1 MRFAPVVGSSAG
13 GFMAQVQQAVLGD
26 VAMPEK
32 RKHPR
37 YKCAVPVEIRQPG
50 ASFPS
55 QGQTTD
61 VCLGGC
67 YISTRFN
74 LTVGSE
80 VELKLWVG
88 GVGVKTKAIVRTSDP
103 GVGNGMQFVQLDA
116 AAEKAL
122 TDYFATLDNT
132 AAIPEEPSI
141 RDLLIM

>member
-1 MRFAPVVGSSAG
+1 MG
-13 GFMAQVQQAVLGD
+13 QVQEVGPGG
-26 VAMPEK
+26 VSKPER

-37 YKCAVPVEIRQPG
+37 YQCALPVEIRQPG

-80 VELKLWVG
+80 VELKIWVG
-88 GVGVKTKAIVRTSDP
+88 DIGLKMNAIVRTSDP
-103 GVGNGMQFVQLDA
+103 GVGNGMEFVGLDEQGA
-116 AAEKAL
+116 KTLA
-122 TDYFATLDNT
+122 DYFAKLEGSP
-132 AAIPEEPSI
+132 APAEPSI